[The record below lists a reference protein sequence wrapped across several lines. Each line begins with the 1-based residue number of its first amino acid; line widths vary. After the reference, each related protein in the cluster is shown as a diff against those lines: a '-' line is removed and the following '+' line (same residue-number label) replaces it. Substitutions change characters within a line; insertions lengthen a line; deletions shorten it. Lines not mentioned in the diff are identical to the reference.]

1 MPNSAEP
8 EGARTVGRV
17 IRVLELIASESEPLR
32 LVDIAR
38 VLDLPTSSAH
48 ALLQQLMKLDYV
60 KPVGTERRYVQGPGL
75 ALLGSRVRSGLQIV
89 RAAQAHAG
97 RACRVDR
104 REYLCRRAAG
114 PRHCLRR
121 LRRGRCFG
129 VMARFPLGSP
139 AAAACLRSRQALSR
153 LSCAA
158 CQLDDF
164 LGTEPLPAFTSHTTT
179 DRAVLRQQLQD
190 IRVHG
195 YAVNEQEVV
204 DDAFGV
210 SAPIFDA
217 SRVLIGCVTIGMPG
231 VRFKTRKK
239 MAIEKVVMAAAR
251 RYPAAWAARTGRM
264 SSTRSG
270 SLQAAAFSAVK
281 RSPRCRRP
289 RGPTCCRSRSSPV
302 RAG

>member
-1 MPNSAEP
+1 MPSSAEP

-48 ALLQQLMKLDYV
+48 ALLQQLVKLDYV

-89 RAAQAHAG
+89 RAARPILEELAASTGENVYVAVRHA
-97 RACRVDR
+97 
-104 REYLCRRAAG
+104 
-114 PRHCLRR
+114 
-121 LRRGRCFG
+121 RGIAYADCVEAMFG
-129 VMARFPLGSP
+129 LMTRFPLGSP
-139 AAAACLRSRQALSR
+139 RPLHASGPGKLYLAFYVPPAS
-153 LSCAA
+153 
-158 CQLDDF
+158 LDEF

-190 IRVHG
+190 IRVQG

-217 SRVLIGCVTIGMPG
+217 SRVFIGCVTLGMPG
-231 VRFKTRKK
+231 VRFKTRKNE
-239 MAIEKVVMAAAR
+239 AIEKVVMAAAQISKSMGCESWR
-251 RYPAAWAARTGRM
+251 EAIDSYSR
-264 SSTRSG
+264 
-270 SLQAAAFSAVK
+270 SLQAAGSA
-281 RSPRCRRP
+281 R
-289 RGPTCCRSRSSPV
+289 
-302 RAG
+302 